1 MKPLARTLGVA
12 ALALALM
19 NASAGLCFCHRGPT
33 PAGDSRSQG
42 GCCHEANASG
52 STVVRAASSCCH
64 MESAESV
71 ATPVV
76 AVQLA
81 QPAAVAT
88 PLVGAPTIGATA
100 PLITTA
106 LIGTSPPLFA
116 LRI

>member
-12 ALALALM
+12 VLALALM

-33 PAGDSRSQG
+33 PAGGSRSPG

-52 STVVRAASSCCH
+52 SAAVKGASSCCH
-64 MESAESV
+64 IESAESA
-71 ATPVV
+71 ATPAV

-81 QPAAVAT
+81 QPAAAAT
-88 PLVGAPTIGATA
+88 PLVGAA
-100 PLITTA
+100 PA
-106 LIGTSPPLFA
+106 LQAAPFLAAALQGSPPALLV